1 MIQQFIEHFTY
12 AGLFLTLFAAGL
24 GLPIPEE
31 VAIIA
36 GGVLAHEHVVH
47 WWIALPVCIL
57 GVLGGD
63 VALYAIGHH
72 WGERV
77 LEWRVVRRVLTPER
91 EETLRRGIASTAPR
105 SCSRRGTSW
114 AYGRPPFSPRASAGC
129 RSGSSCS
136 SMRPRRSSA
145 CRSASASRSSSP
157 ISSSA
162 SCAMSTASSAG
173 SCSTRSPASPPGS
186 PISRGARADGPDRR
200 GSAVVARIVIRRC
213 PRRRGARPCVL

>member
-36 GGVLAHEHVVH
+36 GGVLSHERVVH
-47 WWIALPVCIL
+47 WFIALPVCIL

-77 LEWRVVRRVLTPER
+77 LEWKMVRRVLTPER
-91 EETLRRGIASTAPR
+91 EETLKARYRQHGAKIVFAARHVMGIRAAAFLTAGICRLSFWKFVLVDAAAAIVSVPIGFGIAFLFTDQLERVMRDVHRVERWLVLYALAGLAGWLAYLAWR
-105 SCSRRGTSW
+105 QSRR
-114 AYGRPPFSPRASAGC
+114 A
-129 RSGSSCS
+129 
-136 SMRPRRSSA
+136 
-145 CRSASASRSSSP
+145 
-157 ISSSA
+157 
-162 SCAMSTASSAG
+162 
-173 SCSTRSPASPPGS
+173 
-186 PISRGARADGPDRR
+186 
-200 GSAVVARIVIRRC
+200 
-213 PRRRGARPCVL
+213 

>member
-91 EETLRRGIASTAPR
+91 EETLKARYRQHGAKIVFAAARMPMTCRAANTILKFVLVDAAAAIVSVPIGFGIAFLFTDQLERVMRDVHRVERWLVLYALAGLAAWLAYLAWR
-105 SCSRRGTSW
+105 QGRRT
-114 AYGRPPFSPRASAGC
+114 
-129 RSGSSCS
+129 
-136 SMRPRRSSA
+136 
-145 CRSASASRSSSP
+145 
-157 ISSSA
+157 
-162 SCAMSTASSAG
+162 
-173 SCSTRSPASPPGS
+173 
-186 PISRGARADGPDRR
+186 
-200 GSAVVARIVIRRC
+200 
-213 PRRRGARPCVL
+213 

>member
-77 LEWRVVRRVLTPER
+77 LEWRVVWRGGDPGGGGEARGGRREL
-91 EETLRRGIASTAPR
+91 G
-105 SCSRRGTSW
+105 
-114 AYGRPPFSPRASAGC
+114 AGKE
-129 RSGSSCS
+129 
-136 SMRPRRSSA
+136 
-145 CRSASASRSSSP
+145 
-157 ISSSA
+157 
-162 SCAMSTASSAG
+162 
-173 SCSTRSPASPPGS
+173 
-186 PISRGARADGPDRR
+186 D
-200 GSAVVARIVIRRC
+200 
-213 PRRRGARPCVL
+213 